1 MIDIIITLIIIFIFL
16 ICTLIINKKYHVEKE
31 THTYIELKKIS
42 KILFVITLILF
53 IIEFIL
59 LYFKTNS
66 IIKSLYMSI
75 CIAILLVPITFVN
88 LYKIIFKDE
97 YKYVHIKQVI
107 TNLNVDKKTLN
118 KYRFAGIK
126 LTDKYEKKDLEIVE
140 ENEDLDKLYDKIV
153 KSRSVHNNFLKIIKY
168 NIISYIPILISYI
181 FLPIMGFPF
190 DYSLSLSL
198 LIKLYLFLTSILL
211 YKNLPYD
218 KDVERRQPATP
229 DFFIEKQEIFFSIFE
244 GFFISVGIN
253 IVYMYLLIMG
263 GDLNQANTIL
273 MTMYL
278 LSNIINTLVHY
289 SERPLYKNIF
299 ISLKN
304 YYYIIYFIITIL
316 FTILINYITIYNT
329 VNIGL
334 RNYFASLSVAF
345 VFSITYEIIKLARY
359 TTVKGD
365 KNNEYKNNKKYKR
378 S

>member
-1 MIDIIITLIIIFIFL
+1 MIDIIIALIIIFIFL
-16 ICTLIINKKYHVEKE
+16 ICTLIINKKYYVEKE
-31 THTYIELKKIS
+31 THTYIEMKKIS

-75 CIAILLVPITFVN
+75 CIAILLVPITFIN

-118 KYRFAGIK
+118 KYHFAGIK

-218 KDVERRQPATP
+218 KDVERRQPAPP
-229 DFFIEKQEIFFSIFE
+229 DFFVEKQEIFFSVFE

-273 MTMYL
+273 ITMYL
-278 LSNIINTLVHY
+278 LSNLINTLVHY

-365 KNNEYKNNKKYKR
+365 KKNEYKNNKKYKR